1 MSSNAADPKRA
12 GAAVRGGRPS
22 NDAATALKS
31 PRGHKANAFMNLTRG
46 VQDILGLF
54 VFGGVFER
62 NPDLHMVVAEADAGW
77 VPHWM
82 YRSDHAAVRWGS
94 AMQCGARASSSV
106 TSRSRSCCPTCWFS
120 TIAAVWD
127 R

>member
-1 MSSNAADPKRA
+1 MRRRPRACRSAFHILTSNDY
-12 GAAVRGGRPS
+12 
-22 NDAATALKS
+22 DAATALKS
-31 PRGHKANAFMNLTRG
+31 PRGHRANAFMNLVRG

-82 YRSDHAAVRWGS
+82 YRGRP
-94 AMQCGARASSSV
+94 CRRALGLG
-106 TSRSRSCCPTCWFS
+106 P
-120 TIAAVWD
+120 
-127 R
+127 